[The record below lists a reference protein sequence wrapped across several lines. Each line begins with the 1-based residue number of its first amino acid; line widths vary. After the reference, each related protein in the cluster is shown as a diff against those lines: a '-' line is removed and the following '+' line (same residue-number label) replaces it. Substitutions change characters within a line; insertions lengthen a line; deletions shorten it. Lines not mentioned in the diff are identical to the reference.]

1 MDGNGALTTLAALCY
16 ATAVSIGIYV
26 FWSYIITLLPAMRSS
41 QGIFGLSL
49 AVVVGSCAIIA
60 MSSWLN
66 AAALA
71 GAAAVEQHLAKTLE
85 KYQTSLEQ
93 AHNISI
99 KAQGLESEIE
109 RSARKFSDLA
119 TQENE
124 GNLSG
129 TPGRGAVFRI
139 LTQKSDELVQL
150 RDIIGKEKDGIRS
163 EFEKGNDILGK
174 MRSIVAETGPVAE
187 RSVVFAE
194 LSVELAGIIT
204 KLKQASVA
212 PLVKRAAIDLR
223 ESVIQPELD
232 GRTKVVRKDQQS
244 TIHAVLEALKLR
256 AKTIENAAQEVIDM
270 DMPQETTYV
279 SLSTADAVIKYAD
292 NFYPSWAGAI
302 AIDLLP
308 GVLVFILVITKGAI
322 RTGRRKSTI
331 EDRITL
337 ADMKVA
343 VGALREIEG
352 NIYNIENGISLARKN
367 KPKTII
373 QDGAV

>member
-1 MDGNGALTTLAALCY
+1 
-16 ATAVSIGIYV
+16 
-26 FWSYIITLLPAMRSS
+26 
-41 QGIFGLSL
+41 
-49 AVVVGSCAIIA
+49 
-60 MSSWLN
+60 
-66 AAALA
+66 
-71 GAAAVEQHLAKTLE
+71 
-85 KYQTSLEQ
+85 
-93 AHNISI
+93 
-99 KAQGLESEIE
+99 
-109 RSARKFSDLA
+109 
-119 TQENE
+119 
-124 GNLSG
+124 
-129 TPGRGAVFRI
+129 
-139 LTQKSDELVQL
+139 
-150 RDIIGKEKDGIRS
+150 
-163 EFEKGNDILGK
+163 

-270 DMPQETTYV
+270 EMPQETTYV

-308 GVLVFILVITKGAI
+308 GVLVFILVITRGAI